1 MSDPTITVTNLGEQ
15 GVATVYG
22 VIYPPQV
29 ALVGF
34 GRIIEQPWTD
44 NGILTVMPVVTTS
57 LAADHRVSDGHRGA
71 LFLAELRELLQQPES
86 L

>member
-1 MSDPTITVTNLGEQ
+1 
-15 GVATVYG
+15 

-34 GRIIEQPWTD
+34 GRIIEQPWVD
-44 NGILTVMPVVTTS
+44 NGTLTVMPAVTTS